1 MLETQNGSYYM
12 QVGELWRIYGP
23 EDENGCRRTWRDSRI
38 DVINGNQLTVTVE
51 WDTNGVEF
59 EGSGKIIADYTT
71 EVMEKLEN
79 VDGTH
84 PYWVPG
90 DPIPEDE

>member
-1 MLETQNGSYYM
+1 ML
-12 QVGELWRIYGP
+12 VGELWRIYGP
-23 EDENGCRRTWRDSRI
+23 EDAEGNRRSWRDSRI
-38 DVINGNQLTVTVE
+38 TNINGNELTVTVE

-59 EGSGKIIADYTT
+59 EGPNKTIADYTA
-71 EVMEKLEN
+71 EVMEQLEN

-90 DPIPEDE
+90 DPVPEGEE